1 MKPIQ
6 IGDAVG
12 DYRVIDIAGSGGM
25 GTVYK
30 IEHVITRRIEAM
42 KLLPPGAIDDPEQVA
57 RFEREIQVQARLHHP
72 NIVALYNAVHN
83 GDLIALV
90 MEYVEGETLQR
101 MLEAGPLEVETAV
114 DFTCQVLGA
123 LAYAHQAGVIHR
135 DVAPANII
143 ITGDGTA
150 KLTDF
155 GLARA
160 AMDVRLSASG
170 VPLGSPWY
178 MSPEQVR
185 GVGALDARTDL
196 YAMGAVLHEML
207 TGGKLFEAA
216 GAFAVMR
223 AHVEA
228 EPGAPSSRNPKV
240 PAALD
245 DIVRKAVA
253 KAPAMR
259 FQSANEFRVA
269 LQNAAAVA
277 RAVAAP
283 IMPQPLAPQPT
294 THEINA
300 RLPIALPPITHLPKA
315 QLPRPIAPQRAW
327 VATIPKLT
335 SRLQGYRP
343 SRAAMVAWVMAGGL
357 LAGFLTTRLFPPA
370 ARARAAERAPRA
382 AAVSPAVPH
391 IDAPRVEPVAALPV
405 AAAAPI
411 VVPPT
416 VVPPAPP
423 EVPAETVKPVARARR
438 RAPLP
443 ALTMGRANQPDP
455 RFAIRVTGG
464 EREPAPV
471 TPPPKARFRP
481 LAEAPEPS
489 TPKVDTWE
497 AREAAIAAIG
507 IDPESPIT
515 PPGAAPEKPQNG
527 GNRFVKALGKVNPF
541 RRRPK
546 HYVSEDAK
554 TSLKKD

>member
-12 DYRVIDIAGSGGM
+12 DYRVIGIAGAGGM

-42 KLLPPGAIDDPEQVA
+42 KLLPPGASDDPEQVR

-72 NIVALYNAVHN
+72 NIVALYNAVRN

-90 MEYVEGETLQR
+90 MEYVEGESLQR
-101 MLEAGPLEVETAV
+101 MLECGPLEVETAV
-114 DFTCQVLGA
+114 DFACQVLGA
-123 LAYAHQAGVIHR
+123 LGYAHEAGVIHR

-143 ITGDGTA
+143 ITREGTA

-207 TGGKLFEAA
+207 TGAKLFEAA

-223 AHVEA
+223 AHVETVPA
-228 EPGAPSSRNPKV
+228 APSSRNPKV

-245 DIVRKAVA
+245 EIVRKAVA

-269 LQNAAAVA
+269 LQNAAAVM
-277 RAVAAP
+277 RAVVAP
-283 IMPQPLAPQPT
+283 IMPQPIAPQPS

-300 RLPIALPPITHLPKA
+300 YLPIALPPMTHLPTT

-327 VATIPKLT
+327 GAMVAELAW
-335 SRLQGYRP
+335 RLRGYRP

-357 LAGFLTTRLFPPA
+357 MAGFYATPRLFPPA
-370 ARARAAERAPRA
+370 GRARGIERGPRA
-382 AAVSPAVPH
+382 AAVSP
-391 IDAPRVEPVAALPV
+391 IDAPRVEPVAAAPV
-405 AAAAPI
+405 APAAPV

-416 VVPPAPP
+416 VVPPTPP
-423 EVPAETVKPVARARR
+423 EVPAETVKRVARARR
-438 RAPLP
+438 PAPLP
-443 ALTMGRANQPDP
+443 ALTMRRANQPDP

-464 EREPAPV
+464 EREPAAV
-471 TPPPKARFRP
+471 TPPPRARFRP

-489 TPKVDTWE
+489 APEVVSG
-497 AREAAIAAIG
+497 EAAIAAIG

-515 PPGAAPEKPQNG
+515 PPGVAPEKPQNG

-546 HYVSEDAK
+546 HYTAEGAE

>member
-1 MKPIQ
+1 
-6 IGDAVG
+6 V
-12 DYRVIDIAGSGGM
+12 R
-25 GTVYK
+25 
-30 IEHVITRRIEAM
+30 
-42 KLLPPGAIDDPEQVA
+42 
-57 RFEREIQVQARLHHP
+57 
-72 NIVALYNAVHN
+72 N
-83 GDLIALV
+83 GELIALV
-90 MEYVEGETLQR
+90 MEYVEGESLQR
-101 MLEAGPLEVETAV
+101 MLERGPLQVETAL

-123 LAYAHQAGVIHR
+123 LEYAHQAGVIHR

-160 AMDVRLSASG
+160 AMDIRLSASG
-170 VPLGSPWY
+170 IPVGSPWY

-185 GVGALDARTDL
+185 GVGTLDARTDL

-207 TGGKLFEAA
+207 TGAKLFEAA

-228 EPGAPSSRNPKV
+228 EPAAPSSRNPKV
-240 PAALD
+240 PASLD

-259 FQSANEFRVA
+259 FQSAGEFRLA
-269 LQNAAAVA
+269 LQNAAAVM
-277 RAVAAP
+277 RAVGAP
-283 IMPQPLAPQPT
+283 MMPQPIAPQPS

-300 RLPIALPPITHLPKA
+300 HLPIALPPIAHLPTA

-327 VATIPKLT
+327 SAVVPEL
-335 SRLQGYRP
+335 SWRLRGYRP

-357 LAGFLTTRLFPPA
+357 LAGFFATRLFPPA
-370 ARARAAERAPRA
+370 ARERSAERVPRA
-382 AAVSPAVPH
+382 AAVSH
-391 IDAPRVEPVAALPV
+391 FDAPRVEPVAAAL
-405 AAAAPI
+405 AAPAAPI
-411 VVPPT
+411 VVPPAA
-416 VVPPAPP
+416 VPPTPPEAPP
-423 EVPAETVKPVARARR
+423 GTVKPAIRARR
-438 RAPLP
+438 RAPL
-443 ALTMGRANQPDP
+443 ATLTVGRNQPDP

-464 EREPAPV
+464 EREPAAV
-471 TPPPKARFRP
+471 TPPPSARFRP

-489 TPKVDTWE
+489 APKVEPVE

-507 IDPESPIT
+507 MDPESPIA
-515 PPGAAPEKPQNG
+515 PPGVAPERPQNA

-546 HYVSEDAK
+546 HYTAESAE

>member
-12 DYRVIDIAGSGGM
+12 DYRVIGIAGSGGM

-42 KLLPPGAIDDPEQVA
+42 KLLPPGASDDPEQVA

-72 NIVALYNAVHN
+72 NIVAVYNAVRN

-90 MEYVEGETLQR
+90 MEYVEGESLQR
-101 MLEAGPLEVETAV
+101 MLEAGPLPVETAV
-114 DFTCQVLGA
+114 EFTCQVLSA
-123 LAYAHQAGVIHR
+123 LGYAHDAGVIHR

-143 ITGDGTA
+143 VTGDGTI

-155 GLARA
+155 GLART
-160 AMDVRLSASG
+160 AMDIRVSASG
-170 VPLGSPWY
+170 VPVGSPWY

-196 YAMGAVLHEML
+196 YAVGAVLHEML
-207 TGGKLFEAA
+207 TGAKLFEAV

-228 EPGAPSSRNPKV
+228 VPLAPSSRNPKV

-245 DIVRKAVA
+245 QIVRKAVA
-253 KAPAMR
+253 KVPAMR
-259 FQSANEFRVA
+259 FQSASEFRLA
-269 LQNAAAVA
+269 LQNAAAVM
-277 RAVAAP
+277 RAVVVP
-283 IMPQPLAPQPT
+283 IMPQPIAPQRS
-294 THEINA
+294 THEMNA
-300 RLPIALPPITHLPKA
+300 QLPVALPPITHLPTT
-315 QLPRPIAPQRAW
+315 QLPRPIAPRRAW
-327 VATIPKLT
+327 GAIVGEMT
-335 SRLQGYRP
+335 SRLRGYRP

-357 LAGFLTTRLFPPA
+357 LAGLFATRLFPPA
-370 ARARAAERAPRA
+370 GRARGVERAPRG
-382 AAVSPAVPH
+382 AAVSP
-391 IDAPRVEPVAALPV
+391 IGAPRMEPVAAAPV
-405 AAAAPI
+405 EPAAPI

-416 VVPPAPP
+416 VVPLTP

-438 RAPLP
+438 RTPLP
-443 ALTMGRANQPDP
+443 ALTMGRASRTDP

-464 EREPAPV
+464 EREPAAV
-471 TPPPKARFRP
+471 TPPPSAHFRP
-481 LAEAPEPS
+481 IAEAPEPS
-489 TPKVDTWE
+489 TPKVDM
-497 AREAAIAAIG
+497 AGAHEAAMAAIG
-507 IDPESPIT
+507 MDPESPIA
-515 PPGAAPEKPQNG
+515 PAAAAPERPQNG

-546 HYVSEDAK
+546 RYVVEGAK
-554 TSLKKD
+554 SSLKKD

>member
-6 IGDAVG
+6 IGDAIG

-42 KLLPPGAIDDPEQVA
+42 KLLPPGASDDPEQVA

-72 NIVALYNAVHN
+72 NIVALYNAVRN
-83 GDLIALV
+83 GELIALV
-90 MEYVEGETLQR
+90 MEYVEGESLQR
-101 MLEAGPLEVETAV
+101 MLERGPLEVETAV

-143 ITGDGTA
+143 VTGDGTA

-160 AMDVRLSASG
+160 AMDIRLSASG
-170 VPLGSPWY
+170 VPVGSPWY

-185 GVGALDARTDL
+185 GAGTLDARTDL

-207 TGGKLFEAA
+207 TGAKLFEAA

-228 EPGAPSSRNPKV
+228 APAVPSSRNPKV

-259 FQSANEFRVA
+259 FQSAGEFRLA
-269 LQNAAAVA
+269 LQNAAAVM
-277 RAVAAP
+277 RAVGAP
-283 IMPQPLAPQPT
+283 MMPQPIAPQPT

-300 RLPIALPPITHLPKA
+300 HLPIALPPIAHLPTA

-327 VATIPKLT
+327 GAMVPEL
-335 SRLQGYRP
+335 SWRLRGYRP

-357 LAGFLTTRLFPPA
+357 LAGFCTTRLFPPA
-370 ARARAAERAPRA
+370 ARARSAEGVPRA
-382 AAVSPAVPH
+382 AAASH
-391 IDAPRVEPVAALPV
+391 FDAPRVAPVAAD
-405 AAAAPI
+405 APL

-416 VVPPAPP
+416 VVPPTPP
-423 EVPAETVKPVARARR
+423 EVPAETVKPAIRARR
-438 RAPLP
+438 RAPL
-443 ALTMGRANQPDP
+443 ATLTMGRANQPDP

-546 HYVSEDAK
+546 HETVEGAK
-554 TSLKKD
+554 TSLQKD

>member
-12 DYRVIDIAGSGGM
+12 DYRVIGIAGSGGM

-42 KLLPPGAIDDPEQVA
+42 KLLPPGASDDPELVA
-57 RFEREIQVQARLHHP
+57 RFEREIQVQASLHHP
-72 NIVALYNAVHN
+72 NIVAVYNAVRN

-90 MEYVEGETLQR
+90 MEYVEGESLQR
-101 MLEAGPLEVETAV
+101 MLEAGPLPVETAV
-114 DFTCQVLGA
+114 DFTCQVLSA
-123 LAYAHQAGVIHR
+123 LGYAHQAGVIHR

-143 ITGDGTA
+143 VTGEGTA

-170 VPLGSPWY
+170 VPVGSPWY

-185 GVGALDARTDL
+185 GIGALDARTDL
-196 YAMGAVLHEML
+196 YAAGAVLHEML
-207 TGGKLFEAA
+207 TGAKLFEAA

-228 EPGAPSSRNPKV
+228 EPAAPSLLNPKV
-240 PAALD
+240 PAAFD

-259 FQSANEFRVA
+259 FQSANEFRMA
-269 LQNAAAVA
+269 LQNAVAVM

-283 IMPQPLAPQPT
+283 MMPQPIAPQPT
-294 THEINA
+294 THETNVH
-300 RLPIALPPITHLPKA
+300 LPIAPPLAIMHLPTA
-315 QLPRPIAPQRAW
+315 QLPRAIAPRRAW
-327 VATIPKLT
+327 GTTIRAL
-335 SRLQGYRP
+335 SGRLQGYRP
-343 SRAAMVAWVMAGGL
+343 SRAAIVAWVMAGGL
-357 LAGFLTTRLFPPA
+357 LAGLFATRLFPPA
-370 ARARAAERAPRA
+370 GRARSAGRARRAE
-382 AAVSPAVPH
+382 AVATVPVGPAVPK
-391 IDAPRVEPVAALPV
+391 
-405 AAAAPI
+405 

-416 VVPPAPP
+416 VVPPTTP
-423 EVPAETVKPVARARR
+423 EVVAETVKPVERARR
-438 RAPLP
+438 RAPSP
-443 ALTMGRANQPDP
+443 ALTMGGASRLDP

-464 EREPAPV
+464 EREPAAV
-471 TPPPKARFRP
+471 TPPPRAHFRP
-481 LAEAPEPS
+481 IAEAPEPS
-489 TPKVDTWE
+489 APKVDTS
-497 AREAAIAAIG
+497 EAAMAAIG
-507 IDPESPIT
+507 IDPESPIAS
-515 PPGAAPEKPQNG
+515 PGVAPEKPQNG

-546 HYVSEDAK
+546 HYVAEGAK
-554 TSLKKD
+554 SSLKKD

>member
-1 MKPIQ
+1 MKPIHT
-6 IGDAVG
+6 GDAVG
-12 DYRVIDIAGSGGM
+12 DYRVIGIAGSGGM

-42 KLLPPGAIDDPEQVA
+42 KLMPPGASDDPEQVA

-72 NIVALYNAVHN
+72 NIVALYNAVRN

-90 MEYVEGETLQR
+90 MEYVEGESLQR
-101 MLEAGPLEVETAV
+101 MLEAGPLPVETAV
-114 DFTCQVLGA
+114 EFTCQVLSA
-123 LAYAHQAGVIHR
+123 LGYAHDAGVIHR

-143 ITGDGTA
+143 VTGDLTI

-160 AMDVRLSASG
+160 AMDIKVSASG
-170 VPLGSPWY
+170 VPVGSPWY

-196 YAMGAVLHEML
+196 YAVGTVLHEML
-207 TGGKLFEAA
+207 TGTKLFDAV

-223 AHVEA
+223 AHVETTPA
-228 EPGAPSSRNPKV
+228 APSSQNPRV

-245 DIVRKAVA
+245 DIVRKSLA
-253 KAPAMR
+253 KIPAMR
-259 FQSANEFRVA
+259 FQSANEFRLA
-269 LQNAAAVA
+269 LQNVAAVM
-277 RAVAAP
+277 RAVVAP
-283 IMPQPLAPQPT
+283 IMPQPIAPQRS
-294 THEINA
+294 THEMNA
-300 RLPIALPPITHLPKA
+300 HLPIALPPITHLPTT
-315 QLPRPIAPQRAW
+315 QLPQPIAPRRAW
-327 VATIPKLT
+327 GATIGALT

-357 LAGFLTTRLFPPA
+357 AAGVYATRLFPPTGP
-370 ARARAAERAPRA
+370 ARAAKRVPRA
-382 AAVSPAVPH
+382 AAVSP
-391 IDAPRVEPVAALPV
+391 IDAPRVAPV
-405 AAAAPI
+405 AAAPAEPAAAI

-416 VVPPAPP
+416 VVPPLTPA
-423 EVPAETVKPVARARR
+423 VPAETVKPVVRARR
-438 RAPLP
+438 RAPSP
-443 ALTMGRANQPDP
+443 ALALGQAKQPDP

-464 EREPAPV
+464 EREPAV
-471 TPPPKARFRP
+471 ITPPPRTHFRP
-481 LAEAPEPS
+481 IAEAPEPS
-489 TPKVDTWE
+489 APKVDSVE

-507 IDPESPIT
+507 IDPESPIA
-515 PPGAAPEKPQNG
+515 PQVAAPEKPQNG

-546 HYVSEDAK
+546 HYVAEDAK

>member
-1 MKPIQ
+1 MKPIH

-12 DYRVIDIAGSGGM
+12 DYRVIGIAGSGGM

-42 KLLPPGAIDDPEQVA
+42 KLLPPGASDDPEQVA

-72 NIVALYNAVHN
+72 NIVAVYNAVRN

-90 MEYVEGETLQR
+90 MEYVEGESLQC
-101 MLEAGPLEVETAV
+101 MLEAGPLPVETAV
-114 DFTCQVLGA
+114 DFACQVLSA
-123 LAYAHQAGVIHR
+123 LGYAHEAGVIHR

-143 ITGDGTA
+143 VTGDLTA

-170 VPLGSPWY
+170 VPVGSPWY

-207 TGGKLFEAA
+207 TGAKLFEAA

-228 EPGAPSSRNPKV
+228 EPAAPSSRNPKV

-269 LQNAAAVA
+269 LQNAAAVM

-283 IMPQPLAPQPT
+283 MMPQPLAPQPT
-294 THEINA
+294 THETNA
-300 RLPIALPPITHLPKA
+300 HLPIAPLAITYLPTT
-315 QLPRPIAPQRAW
+315 QLPRPIAPRRAW
-327 VATIPKLT
+327 GTTIGAMT
-335 SRLQGYRP
+335 ARLQGYRP
-343 SRAAMVAWVMAGGL
+343 SHAAMVAWVMAGGL
-357 LAGFLTTRLFPPA
+357 LAGLYTTRLFPPA
-370 ARARAAERAPRA
+370 GHARAAERAPRA
-382 AAVSPAVPH
+382 AAVTH
-391 IDAPRVEPVAALPV
+391 FDAPRVEPVATAPIGP
-405 AAAAPI
+405 AAPI
-411 VVPPT
+411 VAPPVVVPPT
-416 VVPPAPP
+416 AVAPL
-423 EVPAETVKPVARARR
+423 PAEVSAEMGKPVARARR
-438 RAPLP
+438 RTPLP
-443 ALTMGRANQPDP
+443 ALTMGQAKQADP
-455 RFAIRVTGG
+455 RLAIRVTGG
-464 EREPAPV
+464 EREPAAV
-471 TPPPKARFRP
+471 TPPPRARFRP
-481 LAEAPEPS
+481 IAEAPEPS
-489 TPKVDTWE
+489 AQKVDSGKG
-497 AREAAIAAIG
+497 AIAAIG
-507 IDPESPIT
+507 IDPRSPIA
-515 PPGAAPEKPQNG
+515 PPGVAPEKPQTG

-546 HYVSEDAK
+546 HYVAEDAK

>member
-1 MKPIQ
+1 MKPIR

-42 KLLPPGAIDDPEQVA
+42 KLLPPGACDDPEQVR

-83 GDLIALV
+83 GNLIALV
-90 MEYVEGETLQR
+90 MEYVEGESLQR
-101 MLEAGPLEVETAV
+101 LLEAGPLPVESAV
-114 DFTCQVLGA
+114 DFTRQVLGA
-123 LAYAHQAGVIHR
+123 LAYAHDAGVIHR

-143 ITGDGTA
+143 VTGDGTA

-160 AMDVRLSASG
+160 AMDIRLSTSG

-207 TGGKLFEAA
+207 TGEKLFEAA

-228 EPGAPSSRNPKV
+228 VPAPPSSRNPKV
-240 PAALD
+240 PPALD
-245 DIVRKAVA
+245 DIVRKALA

-259 FQSANEFRVA
+259 FQSADEFRMA
-269 LQNAAAVA
+269 LDNAMASA
-277 RAVAAP
+277 RSVAAP
-283 IMPQPLAPQPT
+283 IMPQP
-294 THEINA
+294 
-300 RLPIALPPITHLPKA
+300 IAHLPITHLPITH
-315 QLPRPIAPQRAW
+315 LPIARLPITHLPTTHLFQPITPRKGW
-327 VATIPKLT
+327 GATISELT
-335 SRLQGYRP
+335 SRLRGYRP
-343 SRAAMVAWVMAGGL
+343 SRAAMVMAVVACGL
-357 LAGFLTTRLFPPA
+357 VAGFSTMRFFPA
-370 ARARAAERAPRA
+370 ARARATERTPRA
-382 AAVSPAVPH
+382 AAASPYQ
-391 IDAPRVEPVAALPV
+391 APRVEPVAAAPIEPV
-405 AAAAPI
+405 APL
-411 VVPPT
+411 
-416 VVPPAPP
+416 VVPPAP
-423 EVPAETVKPVARARR
+423 EVPAERVKPAT
-438 RAPLP
+438 RAPRREQSP
-443 ALTMGRANQPDP
+443 AMRRANQPDP
-455 RFAIRVTGG
+455 RYAIRVTGG
-464 EREPAPV
+464 EREPAAAIPAPN
-471 TPPPKARFRP
+471 THSRQ

-489 TPKVDTWE
+489 APKVDRVE
-497 AREAAIAAIG
+497 AREAAVAAIG
-507 IDPESPIT
+507 IDPESPIA
-515 PPGAAPEKPQNG
+515 PQGAAPEKPQNG

-541 RRRPK
+541 RKRTK
-546 HYVSEDAK
+546 HDTVEADK

>member
-42 KLLPPGAIDDPEQVA
+42 KLLPPGASDDPEQVA

-72 NIVALYNAVHN
+72 NIVALYNAVRN
-83 GDLIALV
+83 GELIALV
-90 MEYVEGETLQR
+90 MEYVEGESLQR
-101 MLEAGPLEVETAV
+101 MLERGPLEVETAL
-114 DFTCQVLGA
+114 DFACQVLGA
-123 LAYAHQAGVIHR
+123 LEYAHQAGVIHR

-143 ITGDGTA
+143 VTGDGTA

-160 AMDVRLSASG
+160 AMDIRLSASG
-170 VPLGSPWY
+170 VPVGSPWY

-185 GVGALDARTDL
+185 GVGTLDARTDL

-207 TGGKLFEAA
+207 TGAKLFEAA

-228 EPGAPSSRNPKV
+228 EPAAPSSRNPKV

-259 FQSANEFRVA
+259 FQSASEFRLA
-269 LQNAAAVA
+269 LQNAVAVM
-277 RAVAAP
+277 RAVGAP
-283 IMPQPLAPQPT
+283 MMPQPIAPLPT
-294 THEINA
+294 THEIHA
-300 RLPIALPPITHLPKA
+300 HLPVALPPIAHLPTA

-327 VATIPKLT
+327 GAMVPEL
-335 SRLQGYRP
+335 SWRLRGYRP

-357 LAGFLTTRLFPPA
+357 LAGFCATRLFPPA
-370 ARARAAERAPRA
+370 ARARTAERVARA
-382 AAVSPAVPH
+382 AAVSH
-391 IDAPRVEPVAALPV
+391 FDAPRVEPVAAAP
-405 AAAAPI
+405 AAPI
-411 VVPPT
+411 IVPPAVVPPT
-416 VVPPAPP
+416 PPEAPP
-423 EVPAETVKPVARARR
+423 ETVKPAIRARR
-438 RAPLP
+438 RAPL
-443 ALTMGRANQPDP
+443 ATLTMGRANQPDP

-464 EREPAPV
+464 EREPAAV
-471 TPPPKARFRP
+471 TPPSGARFRP

-489 TPKVDTWE
+489 APKVESVE
-497 AREAAIAAIG
+497 AREAAIAAFG
-507 IDPESPIT
+507 IDAESPLA
-515 PPGAAPEKPQNG
+515 PPGAAPERSQNG

-546 HYVSEDAK
+546 HYTAESAE

>member
-12 DYRVIDIAGSGGM
+12 DYRVIGIAGSGGM

-42 KLLPPGAIDDPEQVA
+42 KLLPPGASDDPEQVA

-72 NIVALYNAVHN
+72 NIVAVYNAVRN

-90 MEYVEGETLQR
+90 MEYVEGESLQR
-101 MLEAGPLEVETAV
+101 MLEAGPLPVETAV
-114 DFTCQVLGA
+114 DFACEVLSA

-143 ITGDGTA
+143 ITGDLTA

-170 VPLGSPWY
+170 VPVGSPWY

-207 TGGKLFEAA
+207 TGAKLFEAA

-223 AHVEA
+223 AHVESV
-228 EPGAPSSRNPKV
+228 PSPPSSRNPKV

-259 FQSANEFRVA
+259 FQSANEFRGA
-269 LQNAAAVA
+269 LQNAAGVM

-283 IMPQPLAPQPT
+283 IMPESIAPQPT
-294 THEINA
+294 TPETNA
-300 RLPIALPPITHLPKA
+300 HLPIAPLAITHLPTT
-315 QLPRPIAPQRAW
+315 QLPRPIAPRRAW
-327 VATIPKLT
+327 GAIVGELT

-343 SRAAMVAWVMAGGL
+343 SRAAMVAWVMTGGL
-357 LAGFLTTRLFPPA
+357 LAGLYTTRLFPPA
-370 ARARAAERAPRA
+370 GRARAAERAPRA
-382 AAVSPAVPH
+382 AAVTH
-391 IDAPRVEPVAALPV
+391 FNAPRVEPVAAAPV
-405 AAAAPI
+405 EPAAPI
-411 VVPPT
+411 VAPPIGAPPT
-416 VVPPAPP
+416 VAPP
-423 EVPAETVKPVARARR
+423 TAEPVQPVARARR
-438 RAPLP
+438 PAPLP
-443 ALTMGRANQPDP
+443 ALTMVRTKQPDP

-464 EREPAPV
+464 VREPAAA
-471 TPPPKARFRP
+471 TPPPSARFRP
-481 LAEAPEPS
+481 IAEAPEPAA
-489 TPKVDTWE
+489 PKVDTVE
-497 AREAAIAAIG
+497 AREAAIAAMG
-507 IDPESPIT
+507 IDPESPIA
-515 PPGAAPEKPQNG
+515 PPGVAPEKPQTG
-527 GNRFVKALGKVNPF
+527 GNRFVKALAKVNPF

-546 HYVSEDAK
+546 HDAVEGAT